1 MMDNPTAN
9 KSHLPCQSWAGQNGW
24 STASTQ
30 GPLLNPLSSSQ
41 HLSLGSSSDQRPP
54 YDHMQASDQSCLSD
68 LSTLSSRSNTHHPA
82 LYKAS
87 HISSNLSSTSLFANS
102 AIPSVSHIISCDQQN
117 PHSSSMLLAVN
128 QGKNIPPPSLQQ
140 TNQGSQPCRPQHLP
154 LLSPHDPYK
163 TSFQPPLTNQG
174 LQDMTISL
182 PSCGQD
188 LNHGSQ
194 RTSQPTF
201 EGVNVDAGVAGY
213 THSHASSTSQEQPQW
228 IPSSDCRGAKN
239 KSVPDA
245 AAHPNK
251 KTSQKGNITPPASN
265 ERSRSVVLHQRALL
279 LKQLSELDKLL
290 ESLPPDDRSDGQ
302 SQHTANQSPPLMN
315 DSSQCEQ
322 TKTSDPQQVQLSA
335 AGRTK
340 SKLQS
345 HLLADCST
353 SASCE
358 EQNETCDSPDDLMSA
373 AKLEKTKNVSAES
386 DDSDPDASVESEDT
400 DPDYSPNSDG
410 DFSDCLSDTDD
421 GFSDESSDSSPSTPQ
436 EETPHPKSPLPRKR
450 GNKSGGSLL
459 KDKSVGPLKKT
470 HASNQKKSSTV
481 VLPTSNSKAQR
492 VYDKRNYCLFCS
504 KPMVKM
510 ARHLESV
517 HSDKAEVAAA
527 FQYPKNSRERQKI
540 WNRLKNQGNF
550 AHNKNVL
557 RTGKGQF
564 VVRRTAKQTGK
575 GLKDFLH
582 CLYCR
587 GLYFKR
593 TLHRHMRLCPEKVK
607 NDSESQI
614 GRKRIASRCV
624 LETIGDLGV
633 SDGFRE
639 LLSQMT
645 YNDVTQAV
653 MDDKIILQFGEQM
666 FDQHRSDVKRHDYI
680 RQNLRQIA
688 RLLLEAQ
695 KITPLK
701 KLEDFFHPSSF
712 PHVVS
717 AVNVLAGYDP
727 EKKTYSIPSLAIKLG
742 YHLQKCCG
750 IVEKNAV
757 QSGDTKL
764 AESAQNFLSVYQK
777 TWNMLVSSGALST
790 LRETKLNTE
799 KKVPFSQDVKRLN
812 FHMENV
818 HVLAEKKLT
827 EFPSAEN
834 YAALAKVILA
844 RTIIFN
850 RRRAREVSAVSLTAF
865 MSRKKS
871 NLHDNFDI
879 SVSDL
884 ERTMCGFFTRID
896 IQGKCGGMVP
906 VLLKPSFVSALE
918 LLVNVRET
926 CGVPSKNLFLF
937 GRPSALSAYNG
948 SDCIQ
953 KYVKECGAKDPE
965 ALKSAK
971 IRKHYATMLQLINL
985 DENEADQIFGP
996 NNQVRTLLQNSSMQ
1010 LDDVQ
1015 MDSEER
1021 LQPARGHQAASWD
1034 QSEVLGACYAPA
1046 DFYHEQANGVMA
1058 STSMTVPPKYG
1069 YSGKKG
1075 SQNQGKHKWEDA
1087 EVCAVERHMM
1097 RFIQGHKV
1105 PQKNDCLQCLEAEPK
1120 ALRTRSWKGV
1130 KDFVRNRITALK
1142 RQSGTSQALST
1153 NSNWPGQVEPQRTG
1167 HFQQL

>member
-1 MMDNPTAN
+1 MMDNMTAN

-54 YDHMQASDQSCLSD
+54 YDHLQASDQSCLSH

-87 HISSNLSSTSLFANS
+87 HISSNLSSISLFANS

-117 PHSSSMLLAVN
+117 PLSSSMLLAAN
-128 QGKNIPPPSLQQ
+128 QGKNIPPPSLPQ

-154 LLSPHDPYK
+154 PLLPHDPYK
-163 TSFQPPLTNQG
+163 TSFQPPLTNHR
-174 LQDMTISL
+174 LQHMPISL

-213 THSHASSTSQEQPQW
+213 THNHASSTSQEQPQW
-228 IPSSDCRGAKN
+228 IPSSDCRGAEN

-245 AAHPNK
+245 TAHPNQEI
-251 KTSQKGNITPPASN
+251 SQKGSITPPASN

-322 TKTSDPQQVQLSA
+322 TKTSDQQQVQLSA
-335 AGRTK
+335 AK

-345 HLLADCST
+345 HIIADCSSPT
-353 SASCE
+353 SHD
-358 EQNETCDSPDDLMSA
+358 EQNETCDSPDDPMSA
-373 AKLEKTKNVSAES
+373 ADLEKTEDASAESDDNDPDTSAES
-386 DDSDPDASVESEDT
+386 DDS

-410 DFSDCLSDTDD
+410 DFSDCLSDAGD
-421 GFSDESSDSSPSTPQ
+421 GSSDKSNHSSPSTPQ
-436 EETPHPKSPLPRKR
+436 EETAQPKSPLPGEKED
-450 GNKSGGSLL
+450 KSGGSLL
-459 KDKSVGPLKKT
+459 KDKSVSPLKET
-470 HASNQKKSSTV
+470 CATNQEKSSTV
-481 VLPTSNSKAQR
+481 VSPTSNSKAQR

-504 KPMVKM
+504 KPVGKM

-517 HSDKAEVAAA
+517 HSDKAEVAAV

-540 WNRLKNQGNF
+540 WKRLKNQGNF
-550 AHNKNVL
+550 AHNKEVL

-564 VVRRTAKQTGK
+564 AVRGTAKQTGK
-575 GLKDFLH
+575 GMKDFIH

-587 GLYFKR
+587 GLFVKKA
-593 TLHRHMRLCPEKVK
+593 LFRHVRLCPEKGK
-607 NDSESQI
+607 NDSESHI
-614 GRKRIASRCV
+614 GRKRLASRCV
-624 LETIGDLGV
+624 LETIGDLGI

-645 YNDVTQAV
+645 YNDVTQTV
-653 MDDKIILQFGEQM
+653 MDEKIILQYGEQM
-666 FDQHRSDVKRHDYI
+666 FDQHRSDVKRHDDV

-742 YHLQKCCG
+742 YHLQKCCS

-777 TWNMLVSSGALST
+777 KWSTLVSSGALST
-790 LRETKLNTE
+790 LRKTG

-818 HVLAEKKLT
+818 HVLAQKKLT

-850 RRRAREVSAVSLTAF
+850 RRKAREVSAVLLTAF

-871 NLHDNFDI
+871 NLDDNFDI
-879 SVSDL
+879 SVSDS

-918 LLVNVRET
+918 LLVNVREM

-971 IRKHYATMLQLINL
+971 IRKHYATMLQRINL
-985 DENEADQIFGP
+985 DENEADRIFGP
-996 NNQVRTLLQNSSMQ
+996 NNQVQTLLQNSSMQ

-1021 LQPARGHQAASWD
+1021 LQPAQGHQAVSGD
-1034 QSEVLGACYAPA
+1034 QGELSGACYAQA
-1046 DFYHEQANGVMA
+1046 DFHHEQPHGKTA
-1058 STSMTVPPKYG
+1058 STSTTAPPKSSN
-1069 YSGKKG
+1069 SGKKG
-1075 SQNQGKHKWEDA
+1075 SKVKHKWEDA

-1142 RQSGTSQALST
+1142 RQSATSKASST
-1153 NSNWPGQVEPQRTG
+1153 NSYWPGQVEPQRTG